1 MLVLIVHFSKG
12 AVFVKVHE
20 GGGEKEVEFKGVHQ
34 QTFHSNEILGGIGIV
49 GDLDEVFQLGGVD
62 LFVLAGNEKGSD
74 SDQLELGAVYGGF
87 GEVSVGQVL
96 TQVEGFFSKLEFGVD
111 VDEPVEEDCSKSFA
125 DVRLVLHV
133 QINVF
138 FFRID
143 VLKNLIIV
151 ILDLLGVF
159 SVF

>member
-1 MLVLIVHFSKG
+1 M
-12 AVFVKVHE
+12 
-20 GGGEKEVEFKGVHQ
+20 
-34 QTFHSNEILGGIGIV
+34 
-49 GDLDEVFQLGGVD
+49 
-62 LFVLAGNEKGSD
+62 
-74 SDQLELGAVYGGF
+74 
-87 GEVSVGQVL
+87 
-96 TQVEGFFSKLEFGVD
+96 D

-159 SVF
+159 LVF